1 MGVPWE
7 LTRISG
13 LGLLGLLLP
22 LTLLYVLKVQRDR
35 RVVPS
40 VWLWQAAL
48 RDLSAKSPFKRLT
61 PSVPL
66 VLEILALAMLTLAL
80 AGPVTRSSR
89 LHAARIALVI
99 DVSAS
104 MGTQEGGETRLSQA
118 IAAARGVLLRTEP
131 GTEVMVVGAGRE
143 PELVSPFERDRA
155 RLEAAIARLK
165 VREVEGQ
172 LGRALNLA
180 LDQLRQRGG
189 GKAFVLTDGALADSE
204 PLSAAPLPV
213 EVIRVGSIADNTAI
227 VRADIGRT
235 TDPVTGVDRVE
246 AFAQIGNFGAKPRDL
261 FVTLAQKNVLEP
273 LASRRIHLEPN
284 ERGAVVL
291 SFDATPGDAG
301 KPLTLEL
308 SPRDALPSDDRA
320 TLVVPEPRR
329 LPVVVAPKNASP
341 WVVRALATDRDVEMF
356 SATLDELAKGAVPDD
371 SLVVIDGACPASLPG
386 ADLLL
391 INPPEGPCRGV
402 TVGARVD
409 RPQITSWSETDPRL
423 RFLSFEGIDVAAARS
438 LGAASGRD
446 ALVHTREGT
455 LIADAS
461 SPGRMATVVGFD
473 LGQSSFPLKAAFVVF
488 VRNIT
493 DLARAH
499 RLGAASQRARTGE
512 PLSVHVPAEVESVD
526 VEYPD
531 GRREKKLR
539 ARSGLAVLPPST
551 SVGAV
556 YVSWAGSRA
565 GSAFVPT
572 NLTSEAES
580 HVAPRPLT
588 VGVPGSASSTKIAE
602 LTRLDWVFAAFAL
615 LFIAADVVWLT
626 RRPPSLA
633 RVASRNSNHS
643 AKERAA

>member
-1 MGVPWE
+1 MPWE

-22 LTLLYVLKVQRDR
+22 LTLLYVLKVQRER

-66 VLEILALAMLTLAL
+66 VLEILALVTLALAL
-80 AGPVTRSSR
+80 AGPVTRNSR

-104 MGTQEGGETRLSQA
+104 MGTQEGAETRLTQA
-118 IAAARGVLLRTEP
+118 VTAARGVLLRTEP
-131 GTEVMVVGAGRE
+131 GTEVMVIAAGRE

-155 RLEAAIARLK
+155 RLETALSRLK

-172 LGRALNLA
+172 LGRSLNLA
-180 LDQLRQRGG
+180 IEQLRQRGG
-189 GKAFVLTDGALADSE
+189 GKAFVLSDGALADSE
-204 PLSAAPLPV
+204 PLGAASLPV
-213 EVIRVGSIADNTAI
+213 EVIRVGTLTDNAAI
-227 VRADIGRT
+227 VRADIGRSK
-235 TDPVTGVDRVE
+235 DPVTGAERVE

-291 SFDATPGDAG
+291 SFDAAPGDAG
-301 KPLTLEL
+301 KPLSMEL

-320 TLVVPEPRR
+320 ALVVPEPRR
-329 LPVVVAPKNASP
+329 LPVVVAPKTASP
-341 WVVRALATDRDVEMF
+341 WVVRALSTDGEVELF
-356 SATLDELAKGAVPDD
+356 SASIGDLTQANVPDD
-371 SLVVIDGACPASLPG
+371 ALVVVDGACPPSLPG

-391 INPPEGPCRGV
+391 INPPEGSCRGV
-402 TVGARVD
+402 TVGARVE
-409 RPQITSWSETDPRL
+409 RPQITSWNEGDPRL
-423 RFLSFEGIDVAAARS
+423 RFLSFEGIDVAMGRS
-438 LGAASGRD
+438 LGTASGHD
-446 ALVHTREGT
+446 ALVHTRDGT

-461 SPGRMATVVGFD
+461 SPGRMATIVGFD

-488 VRNIT
+488 IRNIT
-493 DLARAH
+493 DLGRAH

-512 PLSVHVPAEVESVD
+512 PLSVHVPAEIESVD

-556 YVSWAGSRA
+556 YVTWAGARA

-580 HVAPRPLT
+580 HIAPKPLT
-588 VGVPGSASSTKIAE
+588 LGTPTSVASRNIAE
-602 LTRLDWVFAAFAL
+602 LTRLDWVFAALAL
-615 LFIAADVVWLT
+615 LFIAADVLWLT
-626 RRPPSLA
+626 RRPPSLVGGVPKSFGKA
-633 RVASRNSNHS
+633 Q
-643 AKERAA
+643 KEPAA